1 MELGFDLPTLLTG
14 LLIFVTRVVD
24 VSLGTVRTIS
34 TVQGRTKTAFFLG
47 FIEVSMWLVVISAVV
62 NTISHKPVL
71 GVFYAL
77 GFSTGNV
84 VGILMEK
91 RLAFGHIVLRII
103 SSQMGREMAGTLRQS
118 GFGVT
123 TFQGEG
129 LNGSVT
135 ELFVVSRRRDLQNLL
150 DIATAV
156 DPAAFYMTE
165 QACSVNRIY
174 RPCLQEQT
182 GWRSIFKK
190 K

>member
-1 MELGFDLPTLLTG
+1 MEWGFDPGTLLTG
-14 LLIFVTRVVD
+14 VIIFVARVVD

-47 FIEVSMWLVVISAVV
+47 FVEVSMWLIVISTVI
-62 NTISHKPVL
+62 NMMTQKPIL

-84 VGILMEK
+84 VGILVEK

-103 SSQMGREMAGTLRQS
+103 SSQRGREMAGKMRES

-135 ELFVVSRRRDLQNLL
+135 ELFVVSRRKDLRNLL
-150 DIATAV
+150 DIATAA
-156 DPAAFYMTE
+156 DPAAFYFTE

-174 RPCLQEQT
+174 RPFLQQPT
-182 GWRSIFKK
+182 GWRAIFKK

>member
-1 MELGFDLPTLLTG
+1 MELGLDFATLLTG
-14 LLIFVTRVVD
+14 ALIFVARVVD

-34 TVQGRTKTAFFLG
+34 TVQGRMKTAFFLG
-47 FIEVSMWLVVISAVV
+47 FVEVSMWLVVISTVV
-62 NTISHKPVL
+62 NMITQKPIL
-71 GVFYAL
+71 GLFYAF

-91 RLAFGHIVLRII
+91 RLALGHIVLRII
-103 SSQMGREMAGTLRQS
+103 TARKGTEMAGKMRVA

-135 ELFVVSRRRDLQNLL
+135 ELFVVSRRRDLRNLMNL
-150 DIATAV
+150 ATAA
-156 DPAAFYMTE
+156 DPDAFFITE

-174 RPCLQEQT
+174 RPFLQQPT
-182 GWRSIFKK
+182 GWRAILKMK
-190 K
+190 

>member
-1 MELGFDLPTLLTG
+1 MEWGFDLGTLLMG
-14 LLIFVTRVVD
+14 AVIFVARVVD

-47 FIEVSMWLVVISAVV
+47 FIEVSMWLIVISTVV
-62 NTISHKPVL
+62 STITHKPIL

-84 VGILMEK
+84 VGILMERK
-91 RLAFGHIVLRII
+91 LAFGHIVLRII
-103 SSQMGREMAGTLRQS
+103 SPQRGREMAGRMRDA

-135 ELFVVSRRRDLQNLL
+135 ELFVVSRRRDLRNLL
-150 DIATAV
+150 DIATTA
-156 DPAAFYMTE
+156 DPSAFYLTE
-165 QACSVNRIY
+165 QTCSVSRIY
-174 RPCLQEQT
+174 RPFMQQPT
-182 GWRSIFKK
+182 GWRAIFKK

>member
-1 MELGFDLPTLLTG
+1 MEWGFDLPTLLTG
-14 LLIFVTRVVD
+14 TAIFVARVVD
-24 VSLGTVRTIS
+24 VSMGTVRTIS

-47 FIEVSMWLVVISAVV
+47 FAEVSMWLVVISTVV
-62 NTISHKPVL
+62 HMMSQKPIL

-103 SSQMGREMAGTLRQS
+103 SPQRGREMAVRMRAS

-135 ELFVVSRRRDLQNLL
+135 ELFVVSRRKDLRGLL

-156 DPAAFYMTE
+156 DPAAFYLTE
-165 QACSVNRIY
+165 QACSVSRIY
-174 RPCLQEQT
+174 RPFLQQPT
-182 GWRSIFKK
+182 GWRAIFKK